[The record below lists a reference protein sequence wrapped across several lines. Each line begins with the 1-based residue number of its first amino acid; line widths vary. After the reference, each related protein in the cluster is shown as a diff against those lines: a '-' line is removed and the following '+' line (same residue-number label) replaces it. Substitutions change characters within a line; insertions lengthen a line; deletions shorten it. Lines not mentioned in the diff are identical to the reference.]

1 MKLLARKLGK
11 ADRHDLLV
19 CTRADGSTT
28 QVQMPRQGVLPHD
41 LVHYVVESALPFRH
55 GFLSQVA
62 EGAGIAFD
70 SGVSYIQG
78 PERHVVESG
87 QVESIV
93 EALQSQLW
101 AGAFDLP
108 SFLEGV
114 RLACASRGLAAPE
127 LPAAGLES
135 ALFERA
141 VRLNEAWLQVAPQQA
156 MALAFARG
164 AGTQSA
170 DRLQDG
176 PEA

>member
-11 ADRHDLLV
+11 SEKSDLLV

-28 QVQMPRQGVLPHD
+28 QVAMPRQGVLPHD
-41 LVHYVVESALPFRH
+41 LVHCVVESALPFRH

-62 EGAGIAFD
+62 DGASIAFD
-70 SGVSYIQG
+70 AGVSYVQG

-114 RLACASRGLAAPE
+114 SLACASRQLPAPE
-127 LPAAGLES
+127 LPPIDFEA

-141 VRLNEAWLQVAPQQA
+141 VRLNHEWMQVPPHQSMTLDFERQ
-156 MALAFARG
+156 ALATG
-164 AGTQSA
+164 
-170 DRLQDG
+170 
-176 PEA
+176 